1 MAATS
6 VSAAKNRMARAVE
19 SILDSWPAS
28 TDPIWDFFS
37 SECAYC
43 GVKLVK
49 GERLGHIDHAT
60 SKAGNHMGNLV
71 LACSVCNGD
80 EKLDKNWRE
89 FLEQKVA
96 DQASRQER
104 IERIERWQALHPKP
118 DLTVPPE
125 VAALDAEL
133 RAMIVAFGQKCAELR
148 AAITDA
154 KSVASGSEGSGAQR
168 IVARPSRRA
177 HAKSP

>member
-1 MAATS
+1 MGSTS
-6 VSAAKNRMARAVE
+6 VSVAKNRMARAVE
-19 SILDSWPAS
+19 SILDPWPTS

-49 GERLGHIDHAT
+49 SERLGHIDHAT

-71 LACSVCNGD
+71 LACSICNGD
-80 EKLDKNWRE
+80 EKLDKDWRA

-96 DQASRQER
+96 DPALREER
-104 IERIERWQALHPKP
+104 IERIEQWQARHPKP
-118 DLTVPPE
+118 ELVVSPQ
-125 VAALDAEL
+125 VAALDTEL

-154 KSVASGSEGSGAQR
+154 KSIVRRGEGSA
-168 IVARPSRRA
+168 ARPTAGGKVDA
-177 HAKSP
+177 HKQAE

>member
-19 SILDSWPAS
+19 SILDAWPAS
-28 TDPIWDFFS
+28 KDPIWNFFR

-60 SKAGNHMGNLV
+60 SKAGNHAGNLV

-80 EKLDKNWRE
+80 EKLDMDWRE
-89 FLEQKVA
+89 FLEKKVSDSA
-96 DQASRQER
+96 LRQER
-104 IERIERWQALHPKP
+104 IVRIERWQALHPKP
-118 DLTVPPE
+118 ELAASPQ

-133 RAMIVAFGQKCAELR
+133 RAMIVAFGEKCAELR
-148 AAITDA
+148 TAVADA
-154 KSVASGSEGSGAQR
+154 KTAAADGEG
-168 IVARPSRRA
+168 
-177 HAKSP
+177 

>member
-19 SILDSWPAS
+19 SILDPWPVS
-28 TDPIWDFFS
+28 TDPISDFFG

-80 EKLDKNWRE
+80 EKLDLDWRE
-89 FLEQKVA
+89 FLEQKVS
-96 DQASRQER
+96 DQALLQER
-104 IERIERWQALHPKP
+104 IERIERWQALHPEP
-118 DLTVPPE
+118 ELAASPE
-125 VAALDAEL
+125 VAAADAEL
-133 RAMIVAFGQKCAELR
+133 RALIVAFGEKCAELR
-148 AAITDA
+148 AAVADA
-154 KSVASGSEGSGAQR
+154 KSAAAASEG
-168 IVARPSRRA
+168 
-177 HAKSP
+177 

>member
-19 SILDSWPAS
+19 SILDAWPAS
-28 TDPIWDFFS
+28 KDPIWDFFG

-43 GVKLVK
+43 GVKLVRD
-49 GERLGHIDHAT
+49 ERLGHIDHAT

-80 EKLDKNWRE
+80 DKLDMGWRA
-89 FLEQKVA
+89 FLEQKVSDPA
-96 DQASRQER
+96 VRQER

-118 DLTVPPE
+118 DLAASPE
-125 VAALDAEL
+125 VAEANAEL
-133 RAMIVAFGQKCAELR
+133 RAMIV
-148 AAITDA
+148 
-154 KSVASGSEGSGAQR
+154 
-168 IVARPSRRA
+168 
-177 HAKSP
+177 

>member
-19 SILDSWPAS
+19 SILDAWPAS
-28 TDPIWDFFS
+28 KDPIWDFFG

-60 SKAGNHMGNLV
+60 SKAGNHTGNLV

-80 EKLDKNWRE
+80 EKLDMHWRG
-89 FLEQKVA
+89 FLEKKVSDPA
-96 DQASRQER
+96 LRQER
-104 IERIERWQALHPKP
+104 IARIERWQALHPKP
-118 DLTVPPE
+118 KLAASPQ

-133 RAMIVAFGQKCAELR
+133 QAMIVAFGEKCAELR
-148 AAITDA
+148 TALADA
-154 KSVASGSEGSGAQR
+154 KRAAADSER
-168 IVARPSRRA
+168 
-177 HAKSP
+177 

>member
-19 SILDSWPAS
+19 SILDPWPAS
-28 TDPIWDFFS
+28 TDPIWDFFG

-71 LACSVCNGD
+71 LACSLCNGD
-80 EKLDKNWRE
+80 EKLDMDWRE
-89 FLEQKVA
+89 FLAQKVSNA
-96 DQASRQER
+96 GLRRER
-104 IERIERWQALHPKP
+104 TERIERWQSLHPKP
-118 DLTVPPE
+118 GLAASPQ
-125 VAALDAEL
+125 VAAVDAEL
-133 RAMIVAFGQKCAELR
+133 RAMIVAFGDAKR
-148 AAITDA
+148 AAAADTD
-154 KSVASGSEGSGAQR
+154 G
-168 IVARPSRRA
+168 
-177 HAKSP
+177 

>member
-19 SILDSWPAS
+19 SILDPWPAS
-28 TDPIWDFFS
+28 VDPIWDFFG

-80 EKLDKNWRE
+80 EKLDVDWRE
-89 FLEQKVA
+89 FLEEKVSE
-96 DQASRQER
+96 QALRQER

-118 DLTVPPE
+118 ELAASPE
-125 VAALDAEL
+125 VVAADEEL
-133 RAMIVAFGQKCAELR
+133 RAMIVAFGEKCAELR
-148 AAITDA
+148 AAVADA
-154 KSVASGSEGSGAQR
+154 KSAPAGGEG
-168 IVARPSRRA
+168 
-177 HAKSP
+177 

>member
-1 MAATS
+1 MRVGCRPDRAPREQSRPPSRRRRIASMAATS

-19 SILDSWPAS
+19 SIIDPWPS
-28 TDPIWDFFS
+28 SIDPIWDFFG

-80 EKLDKNWRE
+80 E
-89 FLEQKVA
+89 
-96 DQASRQER
+96 
-104 IERIERWQALHPKP
+104 
-118 DLTVPPE
+118 
-125 VAALDAEL
+125 
-133 RAMIVAFGQKCAELR
+133 
-148 AAITDA
+148 
-154 KSVASGSEGSGAQR
+154 
-168 IVARPSRRA
+168 
-177 HAKSP
+177 

>member
-6 VSAAKNRMARAVE
+6 ISAAKNRMARAVE
-19 SILDSWPAS
+19 SILDPWPES
-28 TDPIWDFFS
+28 KDPIWDFFR

-43 GVKLVK
+43 GVKLVR

-80 EKLDKNWRE
+80 EKLDMDWRE
-89 FLEQKVA
+89 FLEQKVS
-96 DQASRQER
+96 DQALLQER

-118 DLTVPPE
+118 ELVASPE
-125 VAALDAEL
+125 VAAADAEL
-133 RAMIVAFGQKCAELR
+133 RAMIVAFGDKCAELR
-148 AAITDA
+148 AAVADA
-154 KSVASGSEGSGAQR
+154 KRAAAASEG
-168 IVARPSRRA
+168 
-177 HAKSP
+177 